1 MQSLTELVIFLS
13 LLQGCASPQP
23 FIVMSALP
31 NPPHSQSLEASSVA
45 ASPGPFQGT
54 KFKLSDYQW
63 QHCILLIFAPSTAS
77 SHYRQ
82 QMQAWQADVTGTDA
96 LLRRYRKGRDLK
108 LVQILGTGESQ
119 VDGRSLSSAS
129 AERLRQQFG
138 ITPEEFAVI
147 LVGKDCTEKQRSQTP
162 IDLAMLFRT
171 TLAVSAKQRDTMPMR
186 QQEMRS
192 RQ

>member
-1 MQSLTELVIFLS
+1 MQSLTVLVVLLS

-23 FIVMSALP
+23 FIVMSDLP
-31 NPPHSQSLEASSVA
+31 NSPHSQSLEATNVA
-45 ASPGPFQGT
+45 ASPDRFQEIE
-54 KFKLSDYQW
+54 FKLSNYQW
-63 QHCILLIFAPSTAS
+63 QHRVLLVFAPSTGSAN
-77 SHYRQ
+77 YRQ
-82 QMQAWQADVTGTDA
+82 QMQLWEADVTGTDA

-108 LVQILGTGESQ
+108 LVQILETGESQ

-147 LVGKDCTEKQRSQTP
+147 LVGKDGTERQRSQTP
-162 IDLAMLFRT
+162 IDLTALFRT
-171 TLAVSAKQRDTMPMR
+171 IDAMPMR